1 MCSKSRIAF
10 SISYEMP
17 PKILIFLHKKPL
29 KNRAFWRKKPLVLPA
44 GTSVWPA
51 GTKVWPAK
59 QGIWRA
65 KPFIPPAKQGIWRA
79 KPFIPLARKAVGR
92 ARSRVRPAKQPIC
105 RANHSFVGAED
116 VGLNRMLSTFPESF
130 TGSGGVAVHL
140 SSAPNKYLKKNW
152 RSGGALVGLTDGR
165 VRPTE
170 GA

>member
-1 MCSKSRIAF
+1 LLLLYYTRKSVFSKF
-10 SISYEMP
+10 SSQ
-17 PKILIFLHKKPL
+17 KIQNHKKPL

-92 ARSRVRPAKQPIC
+92 AES
-105 RANHSFVGAED
+105 S
-116 VGLNRMLSTFPESF
+116 GLRWQ
-130 TGSGGVAVHL
+130 V
-140 SSAPNKYLKKNW
+140 W
-152 RSGGALVGLTDGR
+152 R
-165 VRPTE
+165 
-170 GA
+170 